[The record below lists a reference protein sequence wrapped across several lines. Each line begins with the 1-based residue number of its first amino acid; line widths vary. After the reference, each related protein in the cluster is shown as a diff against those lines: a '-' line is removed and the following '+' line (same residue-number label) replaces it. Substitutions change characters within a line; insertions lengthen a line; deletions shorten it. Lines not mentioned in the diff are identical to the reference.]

1 MASVLTELEKLE
13 HLRRL
18 DLPVDL
24 FADVPPKILQGYR
37 LRAATEP
44 HARCVCTLRPFA
56 IP

>member
-13 HLRRL
+13 HLRQL

-37 LRAATEP
+37 RRAATEP
-44 HARCVCTLRPFA
+44 RARCVCTLRPFA